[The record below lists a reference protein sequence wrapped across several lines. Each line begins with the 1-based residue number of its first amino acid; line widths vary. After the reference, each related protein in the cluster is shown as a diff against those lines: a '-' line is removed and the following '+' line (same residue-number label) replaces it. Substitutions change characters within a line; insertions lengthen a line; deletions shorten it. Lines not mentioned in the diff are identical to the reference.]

1 MDLDDLL
8 SEPVVVNSRARVKFQ
23 PKARPKSNVKVATVS
38 AAGQC
43 DSSKDKPDAL
53 SGTPLLGHAL
63 SSTEALQ
70 QECSVSADG
79 KISGLVDVS
88 TQLATRKDE
97 IAIDPMFPGNTN
109 TMDSCGDKQAG
120 FERSRGET
128 ADIFSELESLD
139 TLSQSAISN
148 VSTMR
153 KFQPKVIID
162 AKPRNKHPVS
172 RPIIS
177 EAACSISCRDTP
189 SHQGYTISEEG
200 LASIASAPT
209 ASVSPSVNN
218 NPEFLVVPQDV
229 FKSREAASPD
239 NHGDRVSWMDD
250 RRLEK
255 EVEAFDNLTSETTPN
270 MGNVHLVRPVNQY
283 LEEDLTPAT
292 KDLENYAEI
301 SFPNVVSHEDFGV
314 SQAGHMISRKEDYQ
328 PILAASKEIEIG
340 RSSRQ
345 LRNKVVPLVATDE
358 IAEDF
363 TVNEND
369 DNDESFNGNDNPN
382 LKNTCQTSKKLAPGL
397 EKTGSG
403 RRKAAEGSETLN
415 KEPPKKKF
423 SHSTRRNKRR
433 VDKVL
438 LETPEDEI
446 NPRKLMLKDL
456 ILLAEAKE
464 RLLVADPNAAN
475 NSSPCQSTTFTQ
487 DTHFEEEVPFA
498 YEEDQAERFVQPKL
512 NYHTFMNKTSTER
525 WSKQDTDLF
534 YEGIQQ
540 FGTDFTLIQQLFPGR
555 ARAQVKSKY
564 KKEEQQ
570 HPKRLFDA
578 LTNRSKNHSH
588 FELVIERLQKAAADA
603 EAEHGSDRNDESV
616 GITGEEVEI
625 TPNTNEEVSK
635 KPDENKKNFEEEEV
649 GEGMMEAEQVAI
661 MNHQGHS
668 PAKSHQESEEGD
680 VYDIW
685 SEYKSDI

>member
-1 MDLDDLL
+1 MVNNNSIPVSAIFKAVQVSNSSPMESFASEMDLDDLL

-23 PKARPKSNVKVATVS
+23 PKARPKSNLKVATVS
-38 AAGQC
+38 ASGQC
-43 DSSKDKPDAL
+43 DSTKDKPDAL
-53 SGTPLLGHAL
+53 SGTPQLGHAL

-70 QECSVSADG
+70 QECSVSAGG

-97 IAIDPMFPGNTN
+97 IAIDPMFLGNTN
-109 TMDSCGDKQAG
+109 TLDICGDKQAG

-148 VSTMR
+148 MSTMR
-153 KFQPKVIID
+153 KFQPKMIIN
-162 AKPRNKHPVS
+162 APPRNKHPAS
-172 RPIIS
+172 RPIIG

-189 SHQGYTISEEG
+189 SHQGYTISEGG

-218 NPEFLVVPQDV
+218 NPDFLVVPQDV
-229 FKSREAASPD
+229 FNSREAASSD

-255 EVEAFDNLTSETTPN
+255 EVEAFDNFTSESTPTI
-270 MGNVHLVRPVNQY
+270 GNVVNES
-283 LEEDLTPAT
+283 LEEDLTPACPQDGFT
-292 KDLENYAEI
+292 
-301 SFPNVVSHEDFGV
+301 DF
-314 SQAGHMISRKEDYQ
+314 
-328 PILAASKEIEIG
+328 
-340 RSSRQ
+340 
-345 LRNKVVPLVATDE
+345 
-358 IAEDF
+358 
-363 TVNEND
+363 
-369 DNDESFNGNDNPN
+369 
-382 LKNTCQTSKKLAPGL
+382 SKKLAPGL

-403 RRKAAEGSETLN
+403 CRKAAEGSETLN

-433 VDKVL
+433 VDKGL

-475 NSSPCQSTTFTQ
+475 NSSPYQSTTVTQ

-498 YEEDQAERFVQPKL
+498 YEEDQAERYVQPKL

-540 FGTDFTLIQQLFPGR
+540 FGTDFTLIQQLFPER

-588 FELVIERLQKAAADA
+588 FEMVIERLQKAAADA
-603 EAEHGSDRNDESV
+603 EAEHGSDRDDEPV

-635 KPDENKKNFEEEEV
+635 KPDENETNFGEEEV
-649 GEGMMEAEQVAI
+649 GEGLMEAEQVAI

>member
-23 PKARPKSNVKVATVS
+23 PKARPKSNVNVAVVS
-38 AAGQC
+38 VSGQS
-43 DSSKDKPDAL
+43 DSTKDKPDAL
-53 SGTPLLGHAL
+53 SGTPQLGHAL
-63 SSTEALQ
+63 SSTEAMQ
-70 QECSVSADG
+70 QECPVSAGG

-109 TMDSCGDKQAG
+109 TLDICGDKQAG

-153 KFQPKVIID
+153 KFQPKMIINE
-162 AKPRNKHPVS
+162 KVP
-172 RPIIS
+172 
-177 EAACSISCRDTP
+177 T
-189 SHQGYTISEEG
+189 
-200 LASIASAPT
+200 ASTASAPT

-218 NPEFLVVPQDV
+218 NLDFLVVPQDV
-229 FKSREAASPD
+229 FNSREAASSD

-255 EVEAFDNLTSETTPN
+255 EVEAFDNFTSEATRT
-270 MGNVHLVRPVNQY
+270 MGNVANES
-283 LEEDLTPAT
+283 LEEDLTPACPQDGFT
-292 KDLENYAEI
+292 
-301 SFPNVVSHEDFGV
+301 DF
-314 SQAGHMISRKEDYQ
+314 
-328 PILAASKEIEIG
+328 
-340 RSSRQ
+340 
-345 LRNKVVPLVATDE
+345 
-358 IAEDF
+358 
-363 TVNEND
+363 
-369 DNDESFNGNDNPN
+369 
-382 LKNTCQTSKKLAPGL
+382 SKKLAPGL

-403 RRKAAEGSETLN
+403 CRKAAEGSEILN

-475 NSSPCQSTTFTQ
+475 NSSPYQSTTVTQ

-498 YEEDQAERFVQPKL
+498 YEEDQAERYVQPKL
-512 NYHTFMNKTSTER
+512 NYHTFMNRTSTER
-525 WSKQDTDLF
+525 WSKLDTDLF

-570 HPKRLFDA
+570 HPKRLLDA

-603 EAEHGSDRNDESV
+603 EAEHGSDRDDESV

-625 TPNTNEEVSK
+625 TPNTNEEVLK
-635 KPDENKKNFEEEEV
+635 KPDESETNFEEEEV
-649 GEGMMEAEQVAI
+649 GEGMMEAEQEAI
-661 MNHQGHS
+661 MNHQGQS

>member
-23 PKARPKSNVKVATVS
+23 PKARPQSDVKVVTVS
-38 AAGQC
+38 TSDRS
-43 DSSKDKPDAL
+43 DSTKDKPDAL
-53 SGTPLLGHAL
+53 SGTPQLQHAL

-70 QECSVSADG
+70 QECSVSAGD

-88 TQLATRKDE
+88 TQPATRKDE
-97 IAIDPMFPGNTN
+97 IAIDPMFPGSTN
-109 TMDSCGDKQAG
+109 TLDICGDKQAG

-153 KFQPKVIID
+153 KFQPKIS
-162 AKPRNKHPVS
+162 AQPRNKHPAS
-172 RPIIS
+172 LPIIS

-218 NPEFLVVPQDV
+218 NPDFLVVPQDILN
-229 FKSREAASPD
+229 SREDASSN

-255 EVEAFDNLTSETTPN
+255 EVEALDNFTSEATPT
-270 MGNVHLVRPVNQY
+270 MRNVHLIPPVNES
-283 LEEDLTPAT
+283 LEEDLTPACPQDGFT
-292 KDLENYAEI
+292 
-301 SFPNVVSHEDFGV
+301 DF
-314 SQAGHMISRKEDYQ
+314 
-328 PILAASKEIEIG
+328 
-340 RSSRQ
+340 
-345 LRNKVVPLVATDE
+345 
-358 IAEDF
+358 
-363 TVNEND
+363 
-369 DNDESFNGNDNPN
+369 
-382 LKNTCQTSKKLAPGL
+382 SKKLAPGL
-397 EKTGSG
+397 EKTGRG
-403 RRKAAEGSETLN
+403 CRKAADGSETLN

-423 SHSTRRNKRR
+423 SHSTRRNKKR

-438 LETPEDEI
+438 LETLEDEI

-475 NSSPCQSTTFTQ
+475 NSSPYQSTTVTQ

-498 YEEDQAERFVQPKL
+498 YEEDQAERYVQPKL

-570 HPKRLFDA
+570 HPNRLFDA

-603 EAEHGSDRNDESV
+603 EAEHGSDRDDESV

-635 KPDENKKNFEEEEV
+635 KPDENETNFEEEEV
-649 GEGMMEAEQVAI
+649 GEGMMEAEQAAI

>member
-1 MDLDDLL
+1 
-8 SEPVVVNSRARVKFQ
+8 
-23 PKARPKSNVKVATVS
+23 
-38 AAGQC
+38 
-43 DSSKDKPDAL
+43 
-53 SGTPLLGHAL
+53 
-63 SSTEALQ
+63 
-70 QECSVSADG
+70 
-79 KISGLVDVS
+79 
-88 TQLATRKDE
+88 
-97 IAIDPMFPGNTN
+97 
-109 TMDSCGDKQAG
+109 
-120 FERSRGET
+120 
-128 ADIFSELESLD
+128 
-139 TLSQSAISN
+139 
-148 VSTMR
+148 
-153 KFQPKVIID
+153 
-162 AKPRNKHPVS
+162 
-172 RPIIS
+172 
-177 EAACSISCRDTP
+177 
-189 SHQGYTISEEG
+189 
-200 LASIASAPT
+200 
-209 ASVSPSVNN
+209 
-218 NPEFLVVPQDV
+218 
-229 FKSREAASPD
+229 
-239 NHGDRVSWMDD
+239 MDD

-255 EVEAFDNLTSETTPN
+255 EVEAFDNFTSEVTPD
-270 MGNVHLVRPVNQY
+270 MGNVHLVRPVNES
-283 LEEDLTPAT
+283 LEEDLTLAT
-292 KDLENYAEI
+292 KDLEHRAEI
-301 SFPNVVSHEDFGV
+301 SFPNVVTHEDFGV
-314 SQAGHMISRKEDYQ
+314 SQAGHMISRTEDDQ

-345 LRNKVVPLVATDE
+345 LRNKVVPLVATDGT
-358 IAEDF
+358 AEDF

-369 DNDESFNGNDNPN
+369 DNDESFNGKDTPN
-382 LKNTCQTSKKLAPGL
+382 LKNTCQTSEKL
-397 EKTGSG
+397 TGSG

-475 NSSPCQSTTFTQ
+475 NSSPYQSTTFTQ

-588 FELVIERLQKAAADA
+588 FELVIERLQKSAADA
-603 EAEHGSDRNDESV
+603 EAEHDSDRDNESV

-635 KPDENKKNFEEEEV
+635 KPDENETNFEEEEV

-668 PAKSHQESEEGD
+668 PAKSHQESEGD